1 MSKFSFNMYEV
12 ESNPTIS
19 EATKN
24 ALKNLDE
31 GKLIEEF
38 VDEILTKRSF
48 SKGTMKE
55 LVAIIQD
62 QIKVNS
68 DPTQPTSLKKLDG
81 WMEFVEHLYYQ
92 FDDGNWQ
99 TEVFQTL
106 IETSLNRS
114 ELLGTFNE
122 RAAIFLDSE
131 RHPRSAVLT
140 KSLGLVKVRGAG
152 NQLFTSCT
160 SDANIITV
168 QGSRNTIQARQSEYN
183 IILVSGE
190 ENTIVLNDCLNTIVI
205 LDHNSKRNLVITNGN
220 SLDHADNL
228 ILNLGCWNEIIVREG
243 LSLVC
248 DYAVKSKIVVH
259 GMSNEVRSYGF
270 DPEIVVNDHGSRVC
284 AFGEGGQLTLGGFS
298 RICVSKD
305 FGEVRAPSYIFKG
318 DVFEHDKWYSR
329 NELKILLPS
338 EVRL

>member
-24 ALKNLDE
+24 VLKNLDE
-31 GKLIEEF
+31 EKLIEEF
-38 VDEILTKRSF
+38 ADEVLTKRSF

-55 LVAIIQD
+55 LVTIIQD
-62 QIKVNS
+62 QIKINS
-68 DPTQPTSLKKLDG
+68 DPTQPTSLKKLDD

-92 FDDGNWQ
+92 LDDGNWQ

-270 DPEIVVNDHGSRVC
+270 EP
-284 AFGEGGQLTLGGFS
+284 
-298 RICVSKD
+298 
-305 FGEVRAPSYIFKG
+305 
-318 DVFEHDKWYSR
+318 
-329 NELKILLPS
+329 
-338 EVRL
+338 

>member
-1 MSKFSFNMYEV
+1 MIGS
-12 ESNPTIS
+12 
-19 EATKN
+19 
-24 ALKNLDE
+24 
-31 GKLIEEF
+31 
-38 VDEILTKRSF
+38 
-48 SKGTMKE
+48 
-55 LVAIIQD
+55 
-62 QIKVNS
+62 
-68 DPTQPTSLKKLDG
+68 
-81 WMEFVEHLYYQ
+81 
-92 FDDGNWQ
+92 
-99 TEVFQTL
+99 
-106 IETSLNRS
+106 
-114 ELLGTFNE
+114 
-122 RAAIFLDSE
+122 
-131 RHPRSAVLT
+131 
-140 KSLGLVKVRGAG
+140 G
-152 NQLFTSCT
+152 NQLFTSYT

-168 QGSRNTIQARQSEYN
+168 QGSRNIIQASQSGYN

-270 DPEIVVNDHGSRVC
+270 DPEITVNANGSKVC
-284 AFGEGGQLTLGGFS
+284 AFGEGGQLTLGEFS